1 MSLQTIDWRKLAVML
16 LPTCLRSSSLTAL
29 VRVLMQ
35 PIADLSD
42 RRLALRSN
50 TLFQL
55 QHTGQVVYLRHALN
69 AQFGLTRDNGFEI
82 EDIAADGEFLMLYDE
97 GSDQTPLIPIAANE
111 TAIAAKRAG
120 CDWLIAWDEDTVWAT
135 TDFIVW
141 CPADIADDANKLY
154 RAKTVVEQYRLLSR
168 FPEYRKL
175 QK

>member
-1 MSLQTIDWRKLAVML
+1 ML

-29 VRVLMQ
+29 VRVLVQ
-35 PIADLSD
+35 PIVDLSD

-69 AQFGLTRDNGFEI
+69 AQFGLTRANGFEI
-82 EDIAADGEFLMLYDE
+82 EDIAADGEFLMTYDE
-97 GSDQTPLIPIAANE
+97 GSDQTPLIPIAADE

-120 CDWLIAWDEDTVWAT
+120 YNWLIAWDEDTVWAT

-175 QK
+175 QR

>member
-1 MSLQTIDWRKLAVML
+1 ML

-29 VRVLMQ
+29 VRVLVQ
-35 PIADLSD
+35 PIVDLSD
-42 RRLALRSN
+42 RRLALRSD

-69 AQFGLTRDNGFEI
+69 AQFGLTRANGFEI
-82 EDIAADGEFLMLYDE
+82 EDIVADGEFLMTYDE
-97 GSDQTPLIPIAANE
+97 DSDQVPLIPIAADE
-111 TAIAAKRAG
+111 TAIAAKRVL
-120 CDWLIAWDEDTVWAT
+120 CNWLIVWDEDTVWAT

-141 CPADIADDANKLY
+141 CPRAIADDANKLY
-154 RAKTVVEQYRLLSR
+154 RAQAVVEQYRLLSR

>member
-1 MSLQTIDWRKLAVML
+1 ML

-29 VRVLMQ
+29 VRVLVQ
-35 PIADLSD
+35 PIVDLSD
-42 RRLALRSN
+42 RRLALRSD

-69 AQFGLTRDNGFEI
+69 AQFGYERANGFEI
-82 EDIAADGEFLMLYDE
+82 EDIVADGEFLMTYDE
-97 GSDQTPLIPIAANE
+97 DSDQVPLIPIAADE
-111 TAIAAKRAG
+111 TAIAAKIPLHN
-120 CDWLIAWDEDTVWAT
+120 WLIVWDEDTVWAT

-141 CPADIADDANKLY
+141 CPAAIADDANKLY
-154 RAKTVVEQYRLLSR
+154 RAQAVVEQYRLLSR